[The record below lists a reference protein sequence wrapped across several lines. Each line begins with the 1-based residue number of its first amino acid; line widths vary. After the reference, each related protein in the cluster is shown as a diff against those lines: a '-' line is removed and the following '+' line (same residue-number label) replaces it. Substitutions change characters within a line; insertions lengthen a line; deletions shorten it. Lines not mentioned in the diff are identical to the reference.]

1 MKRVLLMRHGEA
13 ELDAASGLD
22 GDRALTAAGRR
33 VTVEVSRQIRAAVP
47 VLDLLVTSP
56 LLRARQTGDLVAAD
70 REVRQRIESRLFV
83 PTGDPATAL
92 LWLQEQAGSCVMLVG
107 HEPQLSAMAAIAVGA
122 GGRQPLVFETSTVC
136 ALGAGLS
143 GRDRSAVL
151 WHCAPPLVSTREAR

>member
-1 MKRVLLMRHGEA
+1 MRRLLLMRHGEA

-22 GDRALTAAGRR
+22 ADRALTASGRR
-33 VTVEVSRQIRAAVP
+33 VTGAVSLQIRNAVP
-47 VLDLLVTSP
+47 VVDLLVTSP
-56 LLRARQTGDLVAAD
+56 LLRARQTADIVASD

-122 GGRQPLVFETSTVC
+122 SGRQPLVFETATVC
-136 ALGAGLS
+136 ALSAVGW
-143 GRDRSAVL
+143 GRDRSSVL
-151 WHCAPPLVSTREAR
+151 WHCAPDLAGDPETR